1 MSKVLVTGAMGFI
14 GTKIC
19 DRFLARGDD
28 VYGWDLVDGTR
39 ADVPISKIDMLDQAA
54 VSAALELLRPDIIVH
69 CAGNADVGKSVQDP
83 SMDYRGNVTITHD
96 LLFAMHK
103 LGLTKTRF
111 VYMSSAGV
119 YGNPTSLPITE
130 DMPLKPMSPY
140 ALHKVMCEELCRYF
154 ITNYGMDIR
163 IIRLFSAYGAGLRK
177 QIFWD
182 MFQKATATG
191 RLDMFGTGNES
202 RDFIHV
208 EDVIQGIFLV
218 ATAEPCEHRVFNVA
232 NGEEVTIR
240 HATELFAK
248 NLGVAAENIAFNG
261 TVREGDP
268 LNWRADISRLK
279 ALGYEKQVTMD
290 AGLADYCQWVRG
302 L

>member
-1 MSKVLVTGAMGFI
+1 MSKVLITGAMGFI
-14 GTKIC
+14 GSKLC
-19 DRFLARGDD
+19 DRFLARGDS
-28 VYGWDLVDGTR
+28 VYGWDLVAGDR
-39 ADVPISKIDMLDQAA
+39 ADVSISKIDMLDHSA
-54 VSAALELLRPDIIVH
+54 VSAALDALHPDIIIH

-83 SMDYRGNVTITHD
+83 AMDYKSNVTITHD

-119 YGNPTSLPITE
+119 YGNPASLPITE

-140 ALHKVMCEELCRYF
+140 ALHKVMCEELCQYF
-154 ITNYGMDIR
+154 IANYGMDIR

-182 MFQKATATG
+182 MYQKATATG

-208 EDVIQGIFLV
+208 EDVIRGIYLV
-218 ATAEPCEHRVFNVA
+218 ATAEKGEHAVFNVA

-240 HATELFAK
+240 YATELFAK
-248 NLGVAAENIAFNG
+248 SLGIAAENIAFNG

-279 ALGYEKQVTMD
+279 ALGYEKQVSMD
-290 AGLADYCQWVRG
+290 AGLADYCQWARR